1 MRHAH
6 FRVGAVE
13 RDRWYEHMTA
23 ALAESHID
31 AALQKKMLEYF
42 SMPASH
48 LVITAHRIGPNERR
62 LVRLPAGS

>member
-23 ALAESHID
+23 ALAESQID
-31 AALQKKMLEYF
+31 AALQKQMLEYF
-42 SMPASH
+42 SMAANH
-48 LVITAHRIGPNERR
+48 LVNTAD
-62 LVRLPAGS
+62 